1 MAKFKQKSLVYL
13 LFLAFLSGSTSF
25 PILANAAGTS
35 MQSYDRSRPVS
46 SYTETENEL
55 RYFRMIG
62 DLLIGRPLLLV
73 ATGLGTGIFL
83 ASLPFSV
90 LGGNVKEAADTLVV
104 SPARQTFV
112 RCLGCRISAFGS
124 NQHPDTPEDSMKEE
138 APHTSMDKHTPF
150 QGIPPT
156 D

>member
-1 MAKFKQKSLVYL
+1 MAEFKQKSLVYL
-13 LFLAFLSGSTSF
+13 LCLAFFSSAANF

-35 MQSYDRSRPVS
+35 MQAYESSPAS
-46 SYTETENEL
+46 SYTETEDEP

-73 ATGLGTGIFL
+73 ATGIGTGIFL

-90 LGGNVKEAADTLVV
+90 LGGNVKEAADTLVIG
-104 SPARQTFV
+104 PARQTFV
-112 RCLGCRISAFGS
+112 RCLGCRISVIGS
-124 NQHPDTPEDSMKEE
+124 DQYSDTPETSIEE
-138 APHTSMDKHTPF
+138 GSPHAPINKHTPF